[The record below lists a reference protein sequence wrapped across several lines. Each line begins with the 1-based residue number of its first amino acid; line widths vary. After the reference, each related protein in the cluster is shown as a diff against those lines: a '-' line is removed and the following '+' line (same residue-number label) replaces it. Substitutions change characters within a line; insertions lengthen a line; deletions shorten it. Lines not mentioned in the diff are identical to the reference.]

1 MFYVRYLFAEVF
13 RRLGKTLIV
22 TTGLAVTSAIVILI
36 ISTSQALSSSQEQV
50 LNPLE
55 NVGTD
60 ILVSLSATAD
70 RLGKLD
76 EATRLEYLD
85 ENATKTDLSQLGDP
99 GDEFSND
106 QFLSGTML
114 TFKSSIT
121 GDLDPSLVANYAQG
135 LIYTVTHQEGLIP
148 KVTTSIETGGKT
160 YDVEGDIAPMT
171 AAEEARVG
179 AAKTQAAADLQE
191 RGIDLKSPEASA
203 HMMATV
209 NNAMPERFK
218 GFKKEFTTPKETITK
233 DVGPIST
240 DISTSNFT
248 VGGVDADRQDIGL
261 IIPSEIVEGNYFD
274 ESTGIIVNK
283 AYADKNDISLGD
295 TFTLGDV
302 SYDISGV
309 VEPKLYTNT
318 ADIYLPLEELQRIS
332 DKEHRVNVLLIK
344 STDVDSMSATED
356 HLESLLPGA
365 VLVSAKDIADK
376 VSGSLVRAADLTD
389 RFVRTVSILIIAASF
404 IIVSLLTVSSI
415 NRRTR
420 EIGTLKAIGWSNF
433 KVIRQIVSESV
444 FIGFLGAV
452 IGIGLGLLAIYIFNQ
467 NNISLDALIET
478 TNATQG
484 LLGGKKPIEAAST
497 TAIQTSV
504 ELKILPSTL
513 VLALGGLVAISGALI
528 SAFFAALK
536 VSRLRPQVAL
546 RNLD

>member
-1 MFYVRYLFAEVF
+1 MFYIRYLFAEVF

-114 TFKSSIT
+114 TFESSIAE
-121 GDLDPSLVANYAQG
+121 DLDRSLVANYAQG

-148 KVTTSIETGGKT
+148 KITTSIETGGKT

-179 AAKTQAAADLQE
+179 AAKTQAMTDLQE

-203 HMMATV
+203 HMMAAV

-261 IIPSEIVEGNYFD
+261 IIPGEIVEGSYFN
-274 ESTGIIVNK
+274 ESTGIIMNK
-283 AYADKNDISLGD
+283 TYADKNDISLGD
-295 TFTLGDV
+295 AFTLSDV
-302 SYDISGV
+302 SYDIVGI

-332 DKEHRVNVLLIK
+332 SKETRVNLLLIK
-344 STDVDSMSATED
+344 STDVDSMNATED

-365 VLVSAKDIADK
+365 VLVSSKDTADK

-389 RFVRTVSILIIAASF
+389 RFVRTVSILIIATSF

-452 IGIGLGLLAIYIFNQ
+452 IGVGLGLLAIYICNQ
-467 NNISLDALIET
+467 NNISLDAVIET
-478 TNATQG
+478 TSATQG
-484 LLGGKKPIEAAST
+484 LLGGKKPIEAASAA
-497 TAIQTSV
+497 AIQTSV